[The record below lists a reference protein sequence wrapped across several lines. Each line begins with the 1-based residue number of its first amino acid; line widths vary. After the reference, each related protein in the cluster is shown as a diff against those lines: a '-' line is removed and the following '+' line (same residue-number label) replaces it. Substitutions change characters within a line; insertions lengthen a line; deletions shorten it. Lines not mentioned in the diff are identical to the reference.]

1 MYEERR
7 GTYFLKL
14 KTAEAHT
21 MPRLISGRKRPEINL
36 ETRALDGRMRNS
48 KQQKPIQCPD

>member
-36 ETRALDGRMRNS
+36 EAKALDGRMRNS
-48 KQQKPIQCPD
+48 K